1 MTRPANLVITEAY
14 PGMAC
19 KGQRRSAGHCPT
31 PALYVIHVGGI
42 VYPVC
47 GDHLWTFARD
57 VGPHDEM
64 SGRTMNRYLVAVAV
78 AVAVAV
84 IATLWA
90 IAGAVPSQ
98 ADPTGD
104 PGTIQTLQPPR
115 PSTAALDRAFTA
127 LVSQIPGMHIIDS
140 TITDNGGRKVCE
152 YLDSHSRE
160 DTEAALLG
168 DNPTFTPAE
177 ADAFVGDAMQVY
189 CSAHIR
195 QTIG

>member
-1 MTRPANLVITEAY
+1 MNRPANLVITEAY

-19 KGQRRSAGHCPT
+19 KGLRRSAVHCPT

-42 VYPVC
+42 VYSVC
-47 GDHLWTFARD
+47 GDHLWTFTRD

-64 SGRTMNRYLVAVAV
+64 SRRTMNRYLVAVAM
-78 AVAVAV
+78 AMAVAV
-84 IATLWA
+84 IAALWA
-90 IAGAVPSQ
+90 IAGGVPAQ

-104 PGTIQTLQPPR
+104 PGTVQTETPR
-115 PSTAALDRAFTA
+115 PADLDRAFTA
-127 LVSQIPGMHIIDS
+127 MVSQIPGMRIIDPA
-140 TITDNGGRKVCE
+140 ITDSGGRKVCT
-152 YLDSHSRE
+152 YLDIHSRE

-177 ADAFVGDAMQVY
+177 ADAFVGDAEQVY
-189 CSAHIR
+189 CPAHVR